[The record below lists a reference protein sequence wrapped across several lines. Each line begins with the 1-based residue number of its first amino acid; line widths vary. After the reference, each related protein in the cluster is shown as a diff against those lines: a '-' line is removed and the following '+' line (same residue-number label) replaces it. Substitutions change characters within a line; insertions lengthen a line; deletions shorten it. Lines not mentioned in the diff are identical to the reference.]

1 MCSETVVGKW
11 PIGGNGYEQVENI
24 LSALPPWFIEEDFSC
39 SDEDL
44 TILLPSMRKTFK
56 STRVAGEKSNY
67 LKHWC
72 F

>member
-44 TILLPSMRKTFK
+44 TILLPSMRK
-56 STRVAGEKSNY
+56 NI
-67 LKHWC
+67 
-72 F
+72 

>member
-24 LSALPPWFIEEDFSC
+24 LSALPPWFIEEDLSC

-44 TILLPSMRKTFK
+44 TILLPSMRKK
-56 STRVAGEKSNY
+56 H
-67 LKHWC
+67 LKVQELPERNQII
-72 F
+72 